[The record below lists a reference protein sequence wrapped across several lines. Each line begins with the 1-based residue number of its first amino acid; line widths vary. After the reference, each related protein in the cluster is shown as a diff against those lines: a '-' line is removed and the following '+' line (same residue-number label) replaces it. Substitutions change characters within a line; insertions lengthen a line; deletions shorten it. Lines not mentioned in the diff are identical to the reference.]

1 MRVEFRRNL
10 RCCPSDLR
18 LDDDPCEGCADDE
31 RDGTDGERD
40 MSPLTTGGKPQG
52 VTIETAHE
60 THVDGNELPH
70 VCAAGGG

>member
-1 MRVEFRRNL
+1 QGGSWGRCEWSFDGTL

-40 MSPLTTGGKPQG
+40 MSPLTTGGSHR
-52 VTIETAHE
+52 V
-60 THVDGNELPH
+60 
-70 VCAAGGG
+70 